1 LPTASVDKS
10 STAWIRECI
19 RLWLRSLVRDLNHY
33 KKQLEEVE
41 KAVAELFP
49 VFECT
54 LTTMLGVG
62 IITAA
67 QLLSEIGNINRFPN
81 ADKLAR
87 FAGIAPVLFSSA
99 EKGKIRVP
107 RRGT

>member
-1 LPTASVDKS
+1 
-10 STAWIRECI
+10 
-19 RLWLRSLVRDLNHY
+19 
-33 KKQLEEVE
+33 
-41 KAVAELFP
+41 
-49 VFECT
+49 
-54 LTTMLGVG
+54 MLGVG